1 MDISFIV
8 IFLFPRHR
16 AISIPN
22 AVEPVNFLRAQF
34 PVRDEM
40 PDLIPRRDF
49 AREALW

>member
-8 IFLFPRHR
+8 IFFRHR
-16 AISIPN
+16 ATSIPN
-22 AVEPVNFLRAQF
+22 AVEPVNFLCAQF
-34 PVRDEM
+34 PALDEM